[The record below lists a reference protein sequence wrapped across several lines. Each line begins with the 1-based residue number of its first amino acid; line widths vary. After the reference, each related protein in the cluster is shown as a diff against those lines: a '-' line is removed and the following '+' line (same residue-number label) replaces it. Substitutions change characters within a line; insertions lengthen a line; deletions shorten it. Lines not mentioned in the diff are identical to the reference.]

1 MKLSVFL
8 LLCTI
13 GLAQASGSYAQKAT
27 VNLEMRNQT
36 VKEVLDE
43 IEEQSDFSF
52 FFNIKHVDLDRK
64 VSVVAKKSDIFKV
77 LETVFAGTDVRY
89 SVVDRKI
96 ILSTESVSVPGVQQK
111 NKKTVSGIVK
121 DENGEPVIGANVI
134 ENGTTN
140 GTVTN
145 MDGKYTLT
153 VAPGSNLQI
162 SYIGFNE
169 QVVKIGKE
177 SVINI
182 TLREDTQALDE
193 VVVVGYG
200 TVKKGNL
207 TNAVTSVKADVL
219 ENRPVSSMAD
229 ALQGQVPGL
238 SIVQS
243 GRPGKAASMQLRGAT
258 SLNKKADDKYSNGA
272 PLLLV
277 DGIPTDAENFNYL
290 NVEDIESMSVLKDA
304 ASAAIYGSRAANGV
318 ILVTTKRG
326 KSGKPVFRYN
336 GYVGVNT
343 PTEMPK
349 MVSSEK
355 YARMRNEAMYNLKPE
370 DGKNQYYSEEQIRKY
385 ADGSDRNHY
394 GNTDW
399 VDLMFEN
406 SITTRHAI
414 SATGGAENIKYFLS
428 AGLDYQTGALP
439 ESQHKVYNVRSNI
452 DAQLTK
458 KLSLSFDMRYILRQ
472 KNEVDDMDGIISDVY
487 KMNPTDIAY
496 YTDGSYA
503 MNAKS
508 VVNPMADLHQRGHNL
523 NDTHDASGTFK
534 VKYDIWDGLK
544 FQGVANVNFK
554 FDKSTTFKRMVGYT
568 NYDTQEVTYMGQNA
582 LDEGRDFTQYYNL
595 QALLTYQKKFGE
607 HNLDILA
614 GYQQEN
620 EKWDGISAYR
630 DGFPT
635 DILHVLDG
643 GSKENW
649 SNGGSATHWAIASFI
664 GSLNY
669 DYASKYLLS
678 LKMRSDGSSRLASG
692 SRWSTFPSVSAAWR
706 ISSES
711 FMEKTQDYL
720 NDLKIRASWGLT
732 GATTGVGLY
741 PSYSTIGFGNAAL
754 GNQYIL
760 SAYLS
765 GLGNSELGWEKTSM
779 LDFGFDARTLGN
791 RLGVTFD
798 YYIKNTKDIL
808 IGLPVPLEY
817 GFDKPNVNIGEVQ
830 NNGWELELSWNDNI
844 GEFRYGIQANLS
856 NNKNEVKDLGG
867 TSPWKDGYTAE
878 GLAMNSYYGYEA
890 LGLFQTEEEVKNS
903 PVYSRRYAKPGD
915 VKYKDQNNDGV
926 IDADDRVVLGDPDPH
941 YLFGVTLNG
950 AWKGF
955 DFSVFFQ
962 GVGKRNYILNGPSIR
977 PLSDQGKGPAFEHQL
992 DYWTEDNRD
1001 AKYPRLLEAT
1011 SSLGF
1016 NHMTSDYWMI
1026 NAGYL
1031 RLKNLQ
1037 VGYNFSND
1045 LLKNTG
1051 FSNIRL
1057 YFSANNLFTI
1067 SNFTPGY
1074 DPETLS
1080 AYTYPL
1086 SRTYSFGLNLQF

>member
-8 LLCTI
+8 LVCSI
-13 GLAQASGSYAQKAT
+13 GLAQATGSYAQKAT

-96 ILSTESVSVPGVQQK
+96 ILSTESVSVPSVQQQ

-121 DENGEPVIGANVI
+121 DENGEPVIGANVV
-134 ENGTTN
+134 EKGTTN

-153 VAPGSNLQI
+153 VAPESNLQI

-219 ENRPVSSMAD
+219 ENRPVSSVAD

-243 GRPGKAASMQLRGAT
+243 GRPGQASSMQLRGAT
-258 SLNKKADDKYSNGA
+258 SLNSGGS
-272 PLLLV
+272 PMLLV

-290 NVEDIESMSVLKDA
+290 NVEDIESVSVLKDA
-304 ASAAIYGSRAANGV
+304 ASAAVYGSRAANGV

-326 KSGKPVFRYN
+326 KAGKPVFRYN

-472 KNEVDDMDGIISDVY
+472 KNEVDGMDDIIGDVY

-779 LDFGFDARTLGN
+779 LDFGFDARTLDN

-817 GFDKPNVNIGEVQ
+817 GFNKPNVNIGEVQ

-926 IDADDRVVLGDPDPH
+926 IDADDRVVLGDRDPH

>member
-1 MKLSVFL
+1 MKLYIFL
-8 LLCTI
+8 LCCSI
-13 GLAQASGSYAQKAT
+13 GLAQATNSYAQKAT
-27 VNLEMRNQT
+27 VSLNMQNQT
-36 VKEVLDE
+36 VQSVLDE
-43 IEEQSDFSF
+43 IENQSEFSF
-52 FFNIKHVDLDRK
+52 FFNTRHVDLNRR
-64 VSVVAKKSDIFKV
+64 VSVNTKNSNVFKV
-77 LETVFAGTDVRY
+77 LDNVFAGTNVRY
-89 SVVDRKI
+89 SVVDKKI
-96 ILSTESVSVPGVQQK
+96 ILSTESVSVPDVQQQ

-121 DENGEPVIGANVI
+121 DENGEPIIGANVV
-134 ENGTTN
+134 EKGTTN
-140 GTVTN
+140 GTVTD
-145 MDGKYTLT
+145 MDGKYTLAVT
-153 VAPGSNLQI
+153 LGGSLQI

-169 QVVKIGKE
+169 QVIKVGKE
-177 SVINI
+177 SLINI
-182 TLREDTQALDE
+182 TLHEDTQSLDE

-219 ENRPVSSMAD
+219 ENRPVSSVAD

-243 GRPGKAASMQLRGAT
+243 GRPGEASSMQLRGAT
-258 SLNKKADDKYSNGA
+258 SLNSGGS

-277 DGIPTDAENFNYL
+277 DGIPTDTENFNYL
-290 NVEDIESMSVLKDA
+290 NVEDIESVSVLKDA
-304 ASAAIYGSRAANGV
+304 ASAAVYGSRAANGV
-318 ILVTTKRG
+318 ILITTKRG
-326 KSGKPVFRYN
+326 KAGKPVFRYN

-370 DGKNQYYSEEQIRKY
+370 AGKNQYYSEEQIRKF
-385 ADGSDRNHY
+385 ADGSDPNHY

-406 SITTRHAI
+406 SITTRHSI
-414 SATGGAENIKYFLS
+414 SATGGAENVKYFLS
-428 AGLDYQTGALP
+428 AGLDYQTGVLP

-452 DAQLTK
+452 DAQLSK
-458 KLSLSFDMRYILRQ
+458 KFNLSFDIRYILRQ
-472 KNEVDDMDGIISDVY
+472 RDEVENMDGIIIDVY

-496 YTDGSYA
+496 NSDGSYA
-503 MNAKS
+503 MNSKS
-508 VVNPMADLHQRGHNL
+508 IVNPMADLHQRGHNL
-523 NDTHDASGTFK
+523 NDIHDAAGTFK
-534 VKYDIWDGLK
+534 ITYDIWDALK
-544 FQGVANVNFK
+544 FQGIASVNFK
-554 FDKSTTFKRMVGYT
+554 FDKSTTFSRQVGYT
-568 NYDTQEVTYMGQNA
+568 DFDSQEVTYMGQNA
-582 LDEGRDFTQYYNL
+582 LNEGRSFNQYYNL

-620 EKWDGISAYR
+620 EKWDNIGAYR

-635 DILHVLDG
+635 DILHVLNA

-649 SNGGSATHWAIASFI
+649 SNSGYATHWAIASFI

-692 SRWSTFPSVSAAWR
+692 NRWSTFPSVSAAWR

-711 FMEKTQDYL
+711 FMEKTQIFL

-765 GLGNSELGWEKTSM
+765 GLGNTDLGWEKTSM
-779 LDFGFDARTLGN
+779 LDFGFDARLLDN

-798 YYIKNTKDIL
+798 YYLKNTKDIL

-817 GFDKPNVNIGEVQ
+817 GFGKPNVNIGELQ
-830 NNGWELELSWNDNI
+830 NNGWEVELSWNDKI

-890 LGLFQTEEEVKNS
+890 LGLFQTEEEVANS

-926 IDADDRVVLGDPDPH
+926 IDADDRVVLGDRDPH

-955 DFSVFFQ
+955 DFSVFLQ
-962 GVGKRNYILNGPSIR
+962 GVGKRNYILDGPSIR

-1016 NHMTSDYWMI
+1016 NHMTSDFWMI

-1074 DPETLS
+1074 DPETLN
-1080 AYTYPL
+1080 AFTYPL

>member
-1 MKLSVFL
+1 MKLYIL
-8 LLCTI
+8 LLFCSI
-13 GLAQASGSYAQKAT
+13 GLIQATNSYAQKAT
-27 VNLEMRNQT
+27 VNLEIQNQT

-43 IEEQSDFSF
+43 IEKQSEFSF
-52 FFNIKHVDLDRK
+52 FFNIKHVDLQRK
-64 VSVVAKKSDIFKV
+64 PSVAARKSDIFKV
-77 LETVFAGTDVRY
+77 LDIVFAGTNVHY
-89 SVVDRKI
+89 SVIDKKI
-96 ILSTESVSVPGVQQK
+96 ILSTESASVSSVQQ

-121 DENGEPVIGANVI
+121 DENGEPVIGANIV
-134 ENGTTN
+134 EAGTTN
-140 GTVTN
+140 GTITST
-145 MDGKYTLT
+145 DGKYTLT
-153 VAPGSNLQI
+153 VVPGSSLQI

-169 QVVKIGKE
+169 QIVKVGKE

-182 TLREDTQALDE
+182 TLREDMQSLDE

-207 TNAVTSVKADVL
+207 TNAVTSVKAEVL

-243 GRPGKAASMQLRGAT
+243 GRPGKASSIQLRGVT
-258 SLNKKADDKYSNGA
+258 SLNTKDDDVNSNGS

-290 NVEDIESMSVLKDA
+290 NVEDIESVSVLKDA

-326 KSGKPVFRYN
+326 KAGKPVFRYN

-370 DGKNQYYSEEQIRKY
+370 NGKNQYYSEEQIRKY
-385 ADGSDRNHY
+385 ADGSDLNHY

-399 VDLMFEN
+399 VNLMFEN
-406 SITTRHAI
+406 SITTRHSI
-414 SATGGAENIKYFLS
+414 SATGGAENVKYFLS

-439 ESQHKVYNVRSNI
+439 ESQHKVYNVRSNV
-452 DAQLTK
+452 DAQLAK
-458 KLSLSFDMRYILRQ
+458 KLNLSFDMRYILRQ
-472 KNEVDDMDGIISDVY
+472 KDEVDNMDGIINDVY

-496 YTDGSYA
+496 NSDGSYA
-503 MNAKS
+503 MNPKS
-508 VVNPMADLHQRGHNL
+508 VVNPMADLYQRGHNL

-534 VKYDIWDGLK
+534 VAYDIWDALK
-544 FQGVANVNFK
+544 FQGIANVNFK
-554 FDKSTTFKRMVGYT
+554 FGKSTAFYRQVGYT
-568 NYDTQEVTYMGQNA
+568 DYDSQKVTYMGQNA
-582 LDEGRDFTQYYNL
+582 LDEGRSFNQYYNL

-607 HNLDILA
+607 HNFDILA

-620 EKWDGISAYR
+620 EKWDNIGAYR

-635 DILHVLDG
+635 DILHVLDA
-643 GSKENW
+643 GSKVNW
-649 SNGGSATHWAIASFI
+649 SNEGSATHWAIASFI

-692 SRWSTFPSVSAAWR
+692 KRWSTFPSVSAAWR

-711 FMEKTQDYL
+711 FMEKTHSYL
-720 NDLKIRASWGLT
+720 NDLKLRASWGLT
-732 GATTGVGLY
+732 GATTGIGLY

-765 GLGNSELGWEKTSM
+765 GLGNTKLSWEKTSM
-779 LDFGFDARTLGN
+779 LDFGLDARMLDS
-791 RLGVTFD
+791 RFGVTFD
-798 YYIKNTKDIL
+798 YYLKNTKDIL

-817 GFDKPNVNIGEVQ
+817 GFGKPNVNIGEVQ
-830 NNGWELELSWNDNI
+830 NKGWELELSWNDNI
-844 GEFRYGIQANLS
+844 GDFRYGVQANLS

-878 GLAMNSYYGYEA
+878 GIAMNSYYGYEA

-903 PVYSRRYAKPGD
+903 AVYSRRYAKPGD
-915 VKYKDQNNDGV
+915 VKYKDQNDDGV
-926 IDADDRVVLGDPDPH
+926 IDADDRVVLGDRDPH
-941 YLFGVTLNG
+941 YLFGITLNG

-955 DFSVFFQ
+955 DFSIFMQ

-992 DYWTEDNRD
+992 DYWTEGNRD

-1016 NHMTSDYWMI
+1016 NHMTSDFWMI

-1031 RLKNLQ
+1031 RMKNLQ

-1051 FSNIRL
+1051 LSNIRL

-1074 DPETLS
+1074 DPETLN
-1080 AYTYPL
+1080 AFTYPL

>member
-1 MKLSVFL
+1 MKLSTL
-8 LLCTI
+8 LLVGSMAI
-13 GLAQASGSYAQKAT
+13 SHAAGSYAQKAT
-27 VNLEMRNQT
+27 VSLNAQNQT
-36 VKEVLDE
+36 VETVLDK
-43 IEEQSDFSF
+43 IENQTEFSF
-52 FFNIKHVDLDRK
+52 FFNNRHVDLNRK
-64 VSVVAKKSDIFKV
+64 VSVSAKESDIFKV
-77 LETVFAGTDVRY
+77 LDNIFAGTNVRY
-89 SVVDRKI
+89 SVVNKKI
-96 ILSTESVSVPGVQQK
+96 ILSTESASVSSVQQD
-111 NKKTVSGIVK
+111 KKTVSGIIK
-121 DENGEPVIGANVI
+121 DEFGDPVIGANVV
-134 ENGTTN
+134 EKGTTN
-140 GTVTN
+140 GTVTDAN
-145 MDGKYTLT
+145 GKYMLT
-153 VAPGSNLQI
+153 VTPGSSLQI
-162 SYIGFNE
+162 SFIGFNE

-182 TLREDTQALDE
+182 TLREDMQALDE

-207 TNAVTSVKADVL
+207 TNAVTSVKAEVL

-243 GRPGKAASMQLRGAT
+243 GRPGEASSMQLRGAT
-258 SLNKKADDKYSNGA
+258 SLNSGGS

-277 DGIPTDAENFNYL
+277 DGIPTDAEDFNYL
-290 NVEDIESMSVLKDA
+290 NVEDIESVSVLKDA

-326 KSGKPVFRYN
+326 KAGKPVFRYN

-343 PTEMPK
+343 PTDMPK
-349 MVSSEK
+349 MVSSAQ

-370 DGKNQYYSEEQIRKY
+370 AGKNQYYSEEQIRKY

-406 SITTRHAI
+406 SITTRHSI
-414 SATGGAENIKYFLS
+414 SANGGAENVKYFLS
-428 AGLDYQTGALP
+428 AGMDYQTGALP

-458 KLSLSFDMRYILRQ
+458 KLNLAFDLRYILRQ
-472 KNEVDDMDGIISDVY
+472 RDEVSGIDGIIIDVY

-503 MNAKS
+503 LNPKS
-508 VVNPMADLHQRGHNL
+508 VVNPMADLHQKGHDL

-534 VKYDIWDGLK
+534 LTYDIWDGLK
-544 FQGVANVNFK
+544 FQGIANVNYK
-554 FDKSTTFKRMVGYT
+554 FGKTTTFHRQVGYT
-568 NYDTQEVTYMGQNA
+568 NFDTQEITYMGQNA
-582 LDEGRDFTQYYNL
+582 LDEGRSFNQYYNL

-607 HNLDILA
+607 HNLDVLA

-620 EKWDGISAYR
+620 EKWDNMGAYR

-635 DILHVLDG
+635 DILHVLNA

-649 SNGGSATHWAIASFI
+649 SNYGTATHWAIASFI
-664 GSLNY
+664 GSVNY

-692 SRWSTFPSVSAAWR
+692 HRWSTFPSVSAAWR

-711 FMEKTQDYL
+711 FMEKTQDFL

-732 GATTGVGLY
+732 GATTGIGLY
-741 PSYSTIGFGNAAL
+741 PSYTTIDFGNAAL

-765 GLGNSELGWEKTSM
+765 GLGNTELGWEKTSM
-779 LDFGFDARTLGN
+779 LDFGFDARMLDN
-791 RLGVTFD
+791 RFGVTFD

-817 GFDKPNVNIGEVQ
+817 GFGKPNVNIGEVQ
-830 NNGWELELSWNDNI
+830 NKGWELELSWNDNI
-844 GEFRYGIQANLS
+844 GDFRYGVQANLS

-878 GLAMNSYYGYEA
+878 GIAMNSYYGYQA

-903 PVYSRRYAKPGD
+903 AVYSRRYAKPGD

-926 IDADDRVVLGDPDPH
+926 IDADDRVVLGDRDPH
-941 YLFGVTLNG
+941 YLFGITLNG

-955 DFSVFFQ
+955 DFSVFLQ

-1031 RLKNLQ
+1031 RMKNLQ
-1037 VGYNFSND
+1037 VGYNFSSD

-1074 DPETLS
+1074 DPETLD
-1080 AYTYPL
+1080 AFTYPL